1 MRAAG
6 VALLCAGCGA
16 TMTPGDIV
24 ALLGTML
31 VLAVVPGPSDVAVV
45 ARSAGSGL
53 AGAIFMVGGIVAA
66 DLVFIALAVYS
77 LTAIAGAMGSL
88 FDLARYACAAY
99 LVWTGIGFWRART
112 DVAPAREPTNAA
124 RFSAF
129 LGGFF
134 LTLSDPKAIL
144 FYMGLFPAFL
154 DLSRVSL
161 ADTAIVMSIA
171 TVVVG
176 GVKLVYACAAHRA
189 TLFFENSRVRRRLNI
204 AAGAVMIGTGVYLL
218 SRA

>member
-1 MRAAG
+1 M
-6 VALLCAGCGA
+6 
-16 TMTPGDIV
+16 TMTAGNIV
-24 ALLGTML
+24 ALLGTLL

-45 ARSAGSGL
+45 ARSAASGFTSAL
-53 AGAIFMVGGIVAA
+53 FMVGGIVAA
-66 DLVFIALAVYS
+66 DLVFIVLAVYS
-77 LTAIAGAMGSL
+77 LTAIAGAMGGL

-99 LVWTGIGFWRART
+99 LVWTGIGFWRARA
-112 DVAPAREPTNAA
+112 DAVPARETTKAS

-161 ADTAIVMSIA
+161 VDTAVVMSIA
-171 TVVVG
+171 TGVVG
-176 GVKLVYACAAHRA
+176 GVKLVYAHTANRA
-189 TLFFENSRVRRRLNI
+189 RLFFENSRARQRLNI
-204 AAGAVMIGTGVYLL
+204 TAGAVMIGTGVYLL
-218 SRA
+218 VNRLGTGG

>member
-1 MRAAG
+1 
-6 VALLCAGCGA
+6 
-16 TMTPGDIV
+16 MTPGSIV
-24 ALLGTML
+24 ALVGTML
-31 VLAVVPGPSDVAVV
+31 VLAVVPGPSDIAVV

-53 AGAIFMVGGIVAA
+53 TSALFMVGGIVAA

-77 LTAIAGAMGSL
+77 LTALAGAMGGL

-99 LVWTGIGFWRART
+99 LVWTGIGLLRARA
-112 DVAPAREPTNAA
+112 DVVPARETTNAA

-129 LGGFF
+129 LGGFS

-161 ADTAIVMSIA
+161 ADAVIVTSIA

-176 GVKLVYACAAHRA
+176 GVKLGYAYAADRA
-189 TLFFENSRVRRRLNI
+189 TLFFENSRARRRLNI

-218 SRA
+218 CRGVRPAAIW